1 MTLCE
6 KCRICGNKN
15 LIKIIDLGE
24 HALTS
29 IFPHVNDESP
39 PKYPQ
44 ILVKCDDTSINSEH
58 CGLVQMMHTVSANE
72 LYTDNY
78 GYRSGLNS
86 SMCNH
91 LKGICDHIES
101 IVDFE
106 EGDVIVD
113 IGANDATLLS
123 KYTCKNVS
131 KIAIDPSG
139 TQFKEYY
146 PEDVKLVP
154 KFFDLE
160 CFKTEIGLHKKAKV
174 VTSISMFYDLPS
186 PLQFALDV
194 SAILDEDGIWV
205 MEQSYMPTMI
215 KNLSFDTICHE
226 HLEYYTLK
234 QIEYIA
240 ARSDLQIIDVSLN
253 DCNGGSFR
261 VVLSKNSCCKYRINT
276 SNINNLKSQETQSRW
291 NSIKPYTR
299 FMKSVDLVR
308 DSLLSF
314 LRYQKSIGKTIAIYG
329 ASTKGNT
336 LLQYF
341 GIGTDIVSFIAER
354 NPRKFGHKTPGTNIP
369 ILSEAVVRN
378 MRPDYMLVLPWHFK
392 QEFVIREKEYID
404 SGGVFVFPLPQLEFV
419 CSGKKALIVGGT
431 GQIGTYLS
439 QKLYEKTYKVFSM
452 SRNPPTICSEHVTHI
467 PCDATNTDQLGIFVN
482 AVQPYELY
490 NLAAVTSTNESI
502 LDPIYTYEINT
513 LLVFH
518 LLVLIKEIAKYRKIK
533 FFQASSTEMFR
544 GNVTNITVNEDS
556 TNNFKPVTP
565 YAKSKVEAFWAV
577 KQSRQFCGIHAIT
590 GIFSNVESRLRRNS
604 YVTKKIV
611 EYLVSGEFSDPLK
624 LGNVKSNCDWI
635 HVQDAVNFM
644 CKVMHSDDIEA
655 SDYLICTGNKHS
667 VIEFI
672 SEVASQLKMDI
683 EWNSDFSELKYGDK
697 TIIETNHPS
706 MKRNFENFPEI
717 RYDNSKMKSIYLF
730 EKSKLFEIVKDMIE
744 GVRNP

>member
-1 MTLCE
+1 MALCD

-29 IFPHVNDESP
+29 VFPHINDSSP

-58 CGLVQMMHTVSANE
+58 CGLVQMMHTVSASE

-101 IVDFE
+101 FVKFE
-106 EGDVIVD
+106 KGDIIVD

-123 KYTCKNVS
+123 KYTCVDVS

-154 KFFDLE
+154 KFFDIE
-160 CFKTEIGLHKKAKV
+160 CFKTEIGVDKKAKV

-194 SAILDEDGIWV
+194 SAILEDDGVWV
-205 MEQSYMPTMI
+205 MEQSYMPSMI

-240 ARSDLQIIDVSLN
+240 SRSDLQIIDVSLN
-253 DCNGGSFR
+253 ECNGGSFR
-261 VVLSKNSCCKYRINT
+261 VVLSKNSCTKYRVNT
-276 SNINNLKSQETQSRW
+276 SNINIIKLQETESRW
-291 NSIKPYTR
+291 NTINPYTK
-299 FMKSVDLVR
+299 FMKNVDLVR
-308 DSLLSF
+308 DCLVSF
-314 LRYQKSIGKTIAIYG
+314 LKYQKSIGKTIAIYG

-341 GIGTDIVSFIAER
+341 GIGNDIVSFIAER
-354 NPRKFGHKTPGTNIP
+354 NPRKFGHKTPGTEIP
-369 ILSEAVVRN
+369 ILSEEVVRN
-378 MRPDYMLVLPWHFK
+378 MEPDYMLVLPWHFK
-392 QEFVIREKEYID
+392 HEFVTREKEYID
-404 SGGVFVFPLPQLEFV
+404 NGGIFVFPLPRIEFV
-419 CSGKKALIVGGT
+419 CSGKKALIVGGS

-439 QKLYEKTYKVFSM
+439 TNLITESYKVFDIC
-452 SRNPPTICSEHVTHI
+452 RNPPLSTIENLIHI
-467 PCDATNTDQLGIFVN
+467 PCDATNTNKLEVFVK
-482 AVQPYELY
+482 AVQPDEIY
-490 NLAAVTSTNESI
+490 NLAAVTESNTSI
-502 LDPIYTYEINT
+502 LDPIYTYEVNT

-518 LLVLIKEIAKYRKIK
+518 LLVIIKEIEKYRKIK
-533 FFQASSTEMFR
+533 FFQAGSTEIFR
-544 GNVTNITVNEDS
+544 GNVSNVTVNEDS
-556 TNNFKPVTP
+556 VRYFKPVTP
-565 YAKSKVEAFWAV
+565 YGTSKVDAFWAV
-577 KQSRQFCGIHAIT
+577 KQSREFCGIHSIT

-611 EYLVSGEFSDPLK
+611 EYFVKGDFSEPLK
-624 LGNVKSNCDWI
+624 LGNIKANCDWI
-635 HVQDAVNFM
+635 HVRDAVDFI
-644 CKVMHSDDIEA
+644 CKIMHSDDIEA
-655 SDYLICTGNKHS
+655 SDYLICTGAKHS
-667 VIEFI
+667 IVEFI
-672 SEVASQLKMDI
+672 SEVASQLNMTI
-683 EWNSDFSELKYGDK
+683 EWNEDFSKLNFEGK
-697 TIIETNHPS
+697 TLVEANHAN
-706 MKRNFENFPEI
+706 MIRNFEKYADIN
-717 RYDNSKMKSIYLF
+717 YDNRKMKSIHLF
-730 EKSKLFEIVKDMIE
+730 RYSKLVQIVKDMID
-744 GVRNP
+744 GVRNT